1 MLLLAVSMF
10 KRVPAV
16 KGIDAIKS
24 TAAILW
30 PWAAEKPVPSSL
42 SC

>member
-16 KGIDAIKS
+16 KGIDAIK
-24 TAAILW
+24 AQQQ
-30 PWAAEKPVPSSL
+30 
-42 SC
+42 SCGRGQQKSQCRPA